1 MKKIIKIMAVIFGL
15 LLLGTGIYFYGP
27 LISWQQ
33 KQEHTTANSIIKAY
47 DQTRDLP
54 AILEIFQ
61 KDWYWLIASKP
72 EYSQEFVEYMFKNS
86 TPNKD
91 PRYMGKLITKVLY
104 ENDQLV
110 GFTSYYMKNFFIGII
125 LFVVVKPEFRGK
137 GYAQQLMKSAI
148 EDLKQQGASLI
159 TLVTRT
165 TNESAQ
171 KLYKR
176 LGFTASY
183 DQDGFVYFELK
194 V

>member
-1 MKKIIKIMAVIFGL
+1 MKKIIKIIAVIVGL
-15 LLLGTGIYFYGP
+15 LLLGAGIYFYTP
-27 LISWQQ
+27 HISWQQ
-33 KQEHTTANSIIKAY
+33 KQEHTTANSTIKSF
-47 DQTRDLP
+47 DPTRDLP
-54 AILEIFQ
+54 AILEIFK
-61 KDWYWLIASKP
+61 KDWYWLIASEP
-72 EYSQEFVEYMFKNS
+72 EYSQEFVEYIFKNNR
-86 TPNKD
+86 PNKD
-91 PRYMGKLITKVLY
+91 PRYLNKLITKVLY